1 MMRLI
6 NNYRSLS
13 FENKTIFMTKFSI
26 MFNGI
31 MAILKILFTFYGGVY
46 FFVAG
51 IVNVFIMFAKLE
63 CYLGVKKLNNIDF
76 KERNI
81 KVGVFLLAAG
91 LVYAIY
97 MSRLI
102 FTDVK
107 LMKYDMILGIIIACV
122 AFVEIGIAIKGVFN
136 SIGKGHYYR
145 NIKLINFCTALTA
158 IALTEVALTSFAS
171 ETDTRFMDGLFGMI
185 VGLIMILMGVFVF
198 IAPKVSIIDREH
210 NIYSCEDS
218 FDNSQEF
225 AIQLTYSKYY
235 ANYYYKGV
243 QNGNLVDG
251 RIVKGKTP
259 IWKWNIW
266 LLIIV
271 MILSEILIFPYAIGA
286 LVFYFK
292 NGKLIQHLDN
302 EMLKRGYQKVL
313 ESEE

>member
-51 IVNVFIMFAKLE
+51 IVNLFIMFAKLE

-122 AFVEIGIAIKGVFN
+122 AFIEIGIAIKGVFN

>member
-122 AFVEIGIAIKGVFN
+122 AFIEIGIAIKGVFN

>member
-171 ETDTRFMDGLFGMI
+171 ETDTRIMDGLFGMI

-210 NIYSCEDS
+210 NIYSCEES

-243 QNGNLVDG
+243 QSGNLVDG

-259 IWKWNIW
+259 IWKWNVW

-302 EMLKRGYQKVL
+302 EMLKRGYQKLL

>member
-122 AFVEIGIAIKGVFN
+122 AFIEIGIAIKGVFN

-210 NIYSCEDS
+210 NIYSCEES

>member
-210 NIYSCEDS
+210 NIYSCEES